1 MITVSRNVLLQRVS
15 LFIKL
20 LTTFIFVYLLLPYLL
35 TYLLTYSLTYSIEQ
49 TPSSES
55 NRLSASQE
63 IPHIL
68 WDPKPH
74 KGIHKCPPPV
84 SIVSQITPVH
94 ATHPTSSRSLLMLSS
109 HLRMHV
115 PSVFLV
121 LKINFH
127 ICRIKTSFT
136 GNYLIYLSV
145 TASCDVSIQK

>member
-1 MITVSRNVLLQRVS
+1 MIRVSRNVLLQRVS

-20 LTTFIFVYLLLPYLL
+20 LRTFIFVYLLLPYLL
-35 TYLLTYSLTYSIEQ
+35 IYLLTHLLTYSIEQ

-68 WDPKPH
+68 WNPKPH
-74 KGIHKCPPPV
+74 NRINKCPPPV
-84 SIVSQITPVH
+84 SIISQITPVH
-94 ATHPTSSRSLLMLSS
+94 ATHPTSSRSLLILSS
-109 HLRMHV
+109 HLRMHI

-121 LKINFH
+121 FKINFH
-127 ICRIKTSFT
+127 ICRTKTSFT
-136 GNYLIYLSV
+136 GYLIYLSV